1 MNELSF
7 LDNMVNGLMNG
18 GCDYGTYTMPDV
30 DVTENKDGYTLQM
43 DLPGRTQNDVALELE
58 HGTLTVSSVKKEE
71 KHDEKNDKDGSRWLI
86 RERSTADFR
95 RSFSLPEDVNSDMIA
110 ASFSNGVLTVKMP
123 RKAETAAKKI
133 AIEAA

>member
-18 GCDYGTYTMPDV
+18 GCDYGTYSMPDA
-30 DVTENKDGYTLQM
+30 DVKEDKDGYTLQM

-71 KHDEKNDKDGSRWLI
+71 KHDTKNDKDESRWLI